1 MFAGHRLVPAGIWN
15 EEQRIGRLLDLD
27 RPLLEPSKSA
37 MPKSTSLPHYLD
49 QVLPRWQSLDEDGRH
64 ATKVSISIYAALP
77 VDLEPAVV
85 VGGMGLE
92 HLAEALL
99 PKKANSYDVPK
110 VQRQVIFEG
119 VRKLADEVA
128 AGTQW
133 RSDLDMLVGRL
144 LQAPPPTVSPSS
156 AGSSAWRRT
165 RKSPRPT
172 PLRAAR
178 HRHRPPPPPWLQRSN
193 LGRPA
198 STTTGPLTS
207 QAPSAAR
214 SLVKHRIWSGG
225 WRDAVALPVGCSVRT
240 W

>member
-1 MFAGHRLVPAGIWN
+1 MLELLWLLDMFAGHRLVPAGIWN

-37 MPKSTSLPHYLD
+37 MPKRTSLPHYLD

-110 VQRQVIFEG
+110 VQRQVISRG
-119 VRKLADEVA
+119 CASWP
-128 AGTQW
+128 T
-133 RSDLDMLVGRL
+133 RL
-144 LQAPPPTVSPSS
+144 LLEHSGAVTWTCWW
-156 AGSSAWRRT
+156 AGSSKPRLRPCRR
-165 RKSPRPT
+165 
-172 PLRAAR
+172 
-178 HRHRPPPPPWLQRSN
+178 
-193 LGRPA
+193 
-198 STTTGPLTS
+198 
-207 QAPSAAR
+207 
-214 SLVKHRIWSGG
+214 
-225 WRDAVALPVGCSVRT
+225 ALPEVRRGDEPGRAQGLRLFERHAIAT
-240 W
+240 VLLRHLGYNGPIWDARQARRLDR